1 MPGVA
6 RLGDPISTGHGCDGA
21 TTLTGPSG
29 DVFADGIAVERAG
42 DPTVSHRVSGRG
54 CSVSHVAAINAGS
67 GSVFVNGKPLARI
80 GDSADAGSITG
91 GSGTVFAG

>member
-29 DVFADGIAVERAG
+29 DVFADGIA
-42 DPTVSHRVSGRG
+42 
-54 CSVSHVAAINAGS
+54 
-67 GSVFVNGKPLARI
+67 
-80 GDSADAGSITG
+80 ADL
-91 GSGTVFAG
+91 FF